1 MLKAFA
7 DDIVCVVRNKNEL
20 KNVINEFELLK
31 GDFNIHLNKKKS
43 QFIVGT
49 KLIKESTSEVSGIG
63 RVKEYKYL
71 GLTVTHGKKKLIKM
85 AKDVAEKQVR

>member
-7 DDIVCVVRNKNEL
+7 DDIVCVVRNENEL
-20 KNVINEFELLK
+20 KSVINEFELLK

-43 QFIVGT
+43 QFIAGT
-49 KLIKESTSEVSGIG
+49 KLIKDSTSEVSGIS

-71 GLTVTHGKKKLIKM
+71 GLTVTHGKKMLIKM
-85 AKDVAEKQVR
+85 AKDLAEKQVR

>member
-7 DDIVCVVRNKNEL
+7 DDIVCVVRNENEL

-43 QFIVGT
+43 QFIAGAR
-49 KLIKESTSEVSGIG
+49 LMRESTM
-63 RVKEYKYL
+63 K
-71 GLTVTHGKKKLIKM
+71 
-85 AKDVAEKQVR
+85 